1 MLRKILRFLLFGIL
15 AIALLVGGFFLY
27 GLSLVRKLPWQSPVF
42 DTERPADPGTIG
54 PKGVLVFSKTNGFRH
69 KSIEPGVAAIK
80 ALGKQRGWQVVSTE
94 NGAFFNDDYL
104 KRFKV
109 VVWLSTTGDVLTSDQ
124 EKAFERFVESGGG
137 YVGIHSACDTEYDW
151 AWYDRAVG
159 THFRDHSIFPHTPE
173 AVLRVEDK
181 QNASTAAMPD
191 SWKHADEWYNFKTNP
206 RKLPGIHVLMN
217 VDESTYDVGE
227 TKGMGGDHPISWTHN
242 VGQGRMFYTAIGHTP
257 ETFQQ
262 PLSLQHL
269 AGGIT
274 WAGRF

>member
-1 MLRKILRFLLFGIL
+1 MLRKILRFLLFGLL
-15 AIALLVGGFFLY
+15 AIALLVGCLFLY
-27 GLSLVRKLPWQSPVF
+27 SLSLVRKLPWQSPVF
-42 DTERPADPGTIG
+42 DTERPTDPGAIG
-54 PKGVLVFSKTNGFRH
+54 PNGVLVFSKTNGFRH
-69 KSIEPGVAAIK
+69 ESIEPGIAAIK

-109 VVWLSTTGDVLTSDQ
+109 VVWLSTTGDVLTPDQ

-181 QNASTAAMPD
+181 QNASTAGLPD
-191 SWKHADEWYNFKTNP
+191 RWKHIDEWYNFKTNP
-206 RKLPGIHVLMN
+206 RKSPGIHVLMN
-217 VDESTYDVGE
+217 VDESTYDLGE
-227 TKGMGGDHPISWTHN
+227 TKGMGSDHPISWTHN